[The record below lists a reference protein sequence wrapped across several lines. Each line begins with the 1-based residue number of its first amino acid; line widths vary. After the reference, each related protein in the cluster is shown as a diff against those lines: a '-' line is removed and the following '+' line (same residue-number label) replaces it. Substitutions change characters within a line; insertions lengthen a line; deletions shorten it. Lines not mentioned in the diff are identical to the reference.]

1 MQDLPGYILLALRL
15 SLVIALYSFLAWAF
29 ASLWR
34 DLRQQSKQSELA
46 EIPTIKLLAESPDTQ
61 QQSFSQAQIHIGRD
75 PVCEY
80 YVENETVSQRHATIS
95 YHHNQWWLEDR
106 NSRNGTFLNE
116 IALDTPVV
124 LTSNDHIRCGEV
136 VVTVVLDSQG

>member
-15 SLVIALYSFLAWAF
+15 GIVIALYSFLAWAF

-34 DLRQQSKQSELA
+34 DLRRQSQQAGQA
-46 EIPTIKLLAESPDTQ
+46 DIPTIKLLAEIPEAQ
-61 QQSFSQAQIHIGRD
+61 PHSFAQAQIYLGRD
-75 PVCEY
+75 PVCEFHI
-80 YVENETVSQRHATIS
+80 ENETVSQQHASIK
-95 YHHNQWWLEDR
+95 YHHKQWWLEDL